1 MHIRQATLDDTQRIS
16 QLFREQIQTWQ
27 RLNEDG
33 QVEDLPYADLGIYER
48 WLHGG
53 AWMSIESGA
62 IHLSHLLRRGI
73 VPLLA
78 EDGARLLAY
87 TELYPGLEP
96 APFGNHLS
104 MTPPHI
110 ASDQDETRLRTLLL
124 EAARELTEKMDRD
137 RLLVSVALPEARSFY
152 ESQGLETLCIVR
164 RYSLP
169 ARTGQGFYVTA
180 EHEKDDPAQIR
191 DWHMPVGRLS
201 SARQQWETYWPDT
214 WAAIP
219 EMRQQ
224 QTQRLKFNASGQEAL
239 VCCQQHLYT
248 PRNADIYC
256 WSPRPLTSQLL
267 TAIRDW
273 SHRAGYRTLIMAL
286 PEDQAKVLGTEAEA
300 DGYYV
305 TVYGT
310 P

>member
-1 MHIRQATLDDTQRIS
+1 MHIRQATLDDTQGIS
-16 QLFREQIQTWQ
+16 QLFRKHIQTWQ
-27 RLNEDG
+27 RLNAQG
-33 QVEDLPYADLGIYER
+33 QVEDLPYETLSIYER

-53 AWMSIESGA
+53 PWMSIESGA
-62 IHLSHLLRRGI
+62 IHLSHLLRRG
-73 VPLLA
+73 VCPLVA
-78 EDGARLLAY
+78 EDEQRLLAY
-87 TELYPGLEP
+87 TELYPGDEP
-96 APFGNHLS
+96 DPFGSHLS
-104 MTPPHI
+104 MTPPNI
-110 ASDQDETRLRTLLL
+110 DPGQNAAALETALLD
-124 EAARELTEKMDRD
+124 AARDEAEKRGCE

-152 ESQGLETLCIVR
+152 ESRGLEKLCVVR

-180 EHEKDDPAQIR
+180 EHREDNPAQIR
-191 DWHMPVGRLS
+191 DWHMPVGRLA

-219 EMRQQ
+219 EIDQQ
-224 QTQRLKFNASGQEAL
+224 RTQRLKFNASGQEAL
-239 VCCQQHLYT
+239 VCCQQQLYT

-273 SHRAGYRTLIMAL
+273 THREGYRTLMMAL

-310 P
+310 V